1 MRIIYS
7 DEHLPV
13 LSEHKSSIFL
23 VGPTPRTPLV
33 QGWRSQAL
41 DILEHLAYDGLVY
54 HPEPRL
60 NWPDFVQQ
68 VEWELAALEAA
79 SAIVCWVPRNMV
91 NMPALT
97 TNCEF
102 GMFVKS
108 RRLWYGRP
116 DNAEHIRYL
125 DYVYTKYTGRLPQT
139 SLSGLL
145 TTVLA
150 EKING

>member
-108 RRLWYGRP
+108 RRLWYGRT
-116 DNAEHIRYL
+116 HQIFGLCLYK
-125 DYVYTKYTGRLPQT
+125 VYRPT
-139 SLSGLL
+139 STNFTQWSADHSFSG
-145 TTVLA
+145 
-150 EKING
+150 ED